1 MNQKPQKR
9 PNWLPGH
16 KKTVYGP
23 ALRDNTSFISFSFV
37 VVDRGGW
44 RIVAMG
50 GREAGEILE
59 VI

>member
-1 MNQKPQKR
+1 MNQKPQKL

-37 VVDRGGW
+37 VVDTGEGRLENCRHGRAGG
-44 RIVAMG
+44 G
-50 GREAGEILE
+50 
-59 VI
+59 